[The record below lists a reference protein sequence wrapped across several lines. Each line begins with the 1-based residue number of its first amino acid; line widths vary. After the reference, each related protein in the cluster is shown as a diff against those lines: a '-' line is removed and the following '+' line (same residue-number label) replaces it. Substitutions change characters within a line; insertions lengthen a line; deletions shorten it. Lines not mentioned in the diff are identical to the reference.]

1 MFHRHNGHDLAKK
14 ARIVFTDSRDLV
26 TDSRDLFRTGADD
39 ASTFIHAK
47 PLIATLI
54 GAGAGVLLGFLFGGR
69 PAPAVEEE
77 EVAKP
82 RRSRTPAKPRRAA
95 RR

>member
-14 ARIVFTDSRDLV
+14 ARVVFSDSRDLV

-39 ASTFIHAK
+39 ASAFIHAK
-47 PLIATLI
+47 PVIATLI
-54 GAGAGVLLGFLFGGR
+54 AAGAGALLGFLFGGR

-77 EVAKP
+77 VTKP